1 MLSLSN
7 TEAMAQSGITR
18 AQEAPLEQQC
28 LQIERTQ
35 QVISSSYLYLYL
47 DMLSTQQV
55 ISSSYLYLY
64 LDMLYQYNPTSNN
77 QYSSSHLYLYLDRLY
92 QYNPTSNNQYSSSHL
107 YLNFQRRLVWGI
119 GKLLLK

>member
-47 DMLSTQQV
+47 DML
-55 ISSSYLYLY
+55 
-64 LDMLYQYNPTSNN
+64 YQYNPTSN
-77 QYSSSHLYLYLDRLY
+77 QQQLSISLS
-92 QYNPTSNNQYSSSHL
+92 
-107 YLNFQRRLVWGI
+107 
-119 GKLLLK
+119 